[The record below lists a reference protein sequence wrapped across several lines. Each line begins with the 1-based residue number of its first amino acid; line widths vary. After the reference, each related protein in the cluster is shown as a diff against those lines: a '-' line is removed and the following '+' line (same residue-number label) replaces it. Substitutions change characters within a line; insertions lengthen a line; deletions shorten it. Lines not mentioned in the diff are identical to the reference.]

1 MDLNEFENCKIYI
14 DGEYGDFWIV
24 EKMMYFI
31 LRSFE
36 FWAKLNSAPN
46 LENSRKFKICQ
57 ISA

>member
-36 FWAKLNSAPN
+36 F
-46 LENSRKFKICQ
+46 
-57 ISA
+57 